1 MIICVEFF
9 GDLFFE
15 INLFYYEKIPYKQR
29 VKKEE
34 LAIEKTELQN
44 MEKQK

>member
-1 MIICVEFF
+1 MGKE
-9 GDLFFE
+9 
-15 INLFYYEKIPYKQR
+15 EKKIVGSNRVNFDALRSETYKQR

>member
-1 MIICVEFF
+1 MIIRVEFF

-29 VKKEE
+29 VKTDKV
-34 LAIEKTELQN
+34 LRLSVLFSHL
-44 MEKQK
+44 